1 MVRAGPGTHDFVGK
15 TGGVIALVIRDVCA
29 VINNVKV
36 RWDVTCD
43 LGSEA
48 EEGRLVK
55 VRVQVLCRFKEVTAL
70 EVVTGNVD
78 V

>member
-1 MVRAGPGTHDFVGK
+1 MWIAGWERGEDWGQCRRVRSSLP
-15 TGGVIALVIRDVCA
+15 IIL
-29 VINNVKV
+29 
-36 RWDVTCD
+36 
-43 LGSEA
+43 LGRQEA